1 MPSFSHRLPRVFTAA
16 LLAAATLVAMGSA
29 QAALVTTQSTQL
41 SGTQWQLNF
50 TFTNDGAPAAIE
62 GVTVYFDQALY
73 ANLSDA
79 TAPAGW
85 DPLVF
90 QPDGGLGSDG
100 AYDVL
105 ALDPADALTP
115 GQSLAGFSVR
125 FDFLGSVLPS
135 TWSYDLYRM
144 DPTSGEVE
152 ILGSGRT
159 VEAVTTVPLPAT
171 LALALLGLGLMR
183 TPRRRRAARR
193 TEVLA

>member
-105 ALDPADALTP
+105 ALDPANALTP
-115 GQSLAGFSVR
+115 GQSLAGFS
-125 FDFLGSVLPS
+125 
-135 TWSYDLYRM
+135 
-144 DPTSGEVE
+144 
-152 ILGSGRT
+152 
-159 VEAVTTVPLPAT
+159 EAVATVPLPAT